1 VRGFE
6 RYGLVTTVDLG
17 RQITDNRVLFK
28 EVVMKR
34 PRKPASLSQSLNR
47 HLSVYALAAGA
58 AEVGVLALGQPA
70 EAKIVYTPTHVKFGP
85 NATIQIDINHDGI
98 FDYQLRAYD
107 QAQSERA
114 ALLLEPAPKNDIY
127 GFANRM
133 AYASALTH
141 GASVGPTG
149 QFMRKNFVLMAFG
162 VESGTHS
169 SSAFVGQWA
178 GEPGDRTVKNHYL
191 GFRFRIKGQIH
202 YGWAR
207 LTVTSALYPTGIIS
221 TLTGYAYE
229 TIPNKAI
236 ITGKTKGSD
245 DDSVEQPTPSALAAP
260 TPEPATLGALALG
273 APGLSIWRREEPADA
288 AR

>member
-1 VRGFE
+1 
-6 RYGLVTTVDLG
+6 
-17 RQITDNRVLFK
+17 
-28 EVVMKR
+28 MKR

-98 FDYQLRAYD
+98 VDYQLRAYD
-107 QAQSERA
+107 STQSERA
-114 ALLLEPAPKNDIY
+114 GLFLEPAPKNDVY

-141 GASVGPTG
+141 GVSVGPTG
-149 QFMRKNFVLMAFG
+149 QFIRKNFVLMAFG

-169 SSAFVGQWA
+169 NSAFIGHWA

-229 TIPNKAI
+229 TIPGKSIKAGQTFDI
-236 ITGKTKGSD
+236 LPPTP
-245 DDSVEQPTPSALAAP
+245 DSVSPDDPGPGASLTNPIPDNSQPAS
-260 TPEPATLGALALG
+260 LGLLALG
-273 APGLSIWRREEPADA
+273 APGLAIWRREESVDA
-288 AR
+288 KP